1 MATSNSNPTPDGV
14 QLEPG
19 VPKWPTYNANT
30 EYYMAIDRNW
40 EVRVDYTQTYTVT
53 VDELKPW
60 SWDLRYNF

>member
-1 MATSNSNPTPDGV
+1 
-14 QLEPG
+14 
-19 VPKWPTYNANT
+19 
-30 EYYMAIDRNW
+30 MAIDRNW